1 MDIDEEQQ
9 QEACDIAVSLLN
21 RMEEVLKWQDES
33 DTRLDTL

>member
-33 DTRLDTL
+33 HTTDEP